1 MPEKVRLLTKFTLV
15 CQSVELIYSWALS
28 ILMSLVKTNGK
39 KKEQYLELLP
49 SSNINVKTC
58 ACQDNSRK
66 V

>member
-39 KKEQYLELLP
+39 KKEKYLELLP
-49 SSNINVKTC
+49 SKTC